1 MKSHIKT
8 HVKTKHGLTISAY
21 NKAHMQL
28 NKVEYSVNSLL
39 LEKGRKV
46 GTQKVPQW
54 CDGTLYKCPY
64 CFTLYYRYFTFRIH
78 LINSHKMTDTEER
91 SICVRENEILT
102 DIYHCKICSTQVK
115 RDRMDIEAH
124 LKQAHKTTIKIYSSN
139 FENPN
144 VRDAPEVSVEKL
156 VRKGLLTEPTRV
168 LNKVPKQIKIK
179 SSEPR
184 RSKRSENKSKLVS
197 IRNNKDRILSRTMGA
212 GREKMKT
219 ETIDLSYF
227 TDTNYN
233 QTLST
238 SHTDSNS
245 DYQVRKKRRKKSPS
259 PIEERSEL
267 KISDVSSLA
276 QETHQ
281 DVEVKKENE
290 TSGSG
295 TSVLASNCTNNSTFS
310 S

>member
-1 MKSHIKT
+1 M
-8 HVKTKHGLTISAY
+8 
-21 NKAHMQL
+21 
-28 NKVEYSVNSLL
+28 
-39 LEKGRKV
+39 
-46 GTQKVPQW
+46 
-54 CDGTLYKCPY
+54 
-64 CFTLYYRYFTFRIH
+64 
-78 LINSHKMTDTEER
+78 
-91 SICVRENEILT
+91 
-102 DIYHCKICSTQVK
+102 
-115 RDRMDIEAH
+115 
-124 LKQAHKTTIKIYSSN
+124 
-139 FENPN
+139 
-144 VRDAPEVSVEKL
+144 EKL